1 MNEPRTSWIQEIR
14 QRLLQPPAT
23 RQPAGEAR
31 RAAVLVPL
39 YVDAG
44 ELWTVLTQRSHDLPH
59 HKGQFAFPGGG
70 HELGED
76 DWTAALRE
84 TQEELGI
91 DPSKVLRLGEL
102 DELEANSGYRIV
114 PCVGALA
121 YPFETEI
128 NRAEIVDLFNV
139 PISALANPRLVEDRN
154 VVVDGT
160 ERQIRVY
167 HVGSRRVW
175 GVTAQILRNLLTR
188 LGLETTEG

>member
-1 MNEPRTSWIQEIR
+1 MTTPRTSWIQEIR
-14 QRLLQPPAT
+14 QRLLQPPPT
-23 RQPAGEAR
+23 RLPAGEGR

-84 TQEELGI
+84 THEELGI

-102 DELEANSGYRIV
+102 DELPANSGYRIV
-114 PCVGALA
+114 PCVGAIPF
-121 YPFETEI
+121 PFETEI
-128 NRAEIVDLFNV
+128 NRGEIADVFNV
-139 PISALANPRLVEDRN
+139 PVSALANPRMIEDRE
-154 VVVDGT
+154 VLIDGT
-160 ERQIRVY
+160 KRQIRLY

-175 GVTAQILRNLLTR
+175 GLTAQILQNLLIR
-188 LGLETTEG
+188 LGLEIPEI